1 MGLEISTIL
10 KMMLDFGHF
19 EGGAGILTIL
29 KMMLDLDDFEGDVG
43 FQPF

>member
-1 MGLEISTIL
+1 MSLEISTIFN
-10 KMMLDFGHF
+10 MMLDFGHF

-43 FQPF
+43 F